1 MTSCRNHGFSFVEIL
16 ACLLVLTLGV
26 TAAVGMV
33 MYGVMIAARAQGRA
47 TGMSTAMSVA
57 YDPTPLLPS
66 GATWTSAAGSGEAS
80 GYINNV
86 YVVRHETAS
95 SDMTLPDGFVSSVV
109 SVDVYD
115 TFRGHPIT
123 SFSTRVLRQAT
134 P

>member
-1 MTSCRNHGFSFVEIL
+1 MSSRLREGFSFVEIL

-33 MYGVMIAARAQGRA
+33 MYGVLIAARAQGRA
-47 TGMSTAMSVA
+47 TGMATAMSVA

-66 GATWTSAAGSGEAS
+66 GATWTSSTGSGEAS

-86 YVVRHETAS
+86 YVVRHETPSA
-95 SDMTLPDGFVSSVV
+95 DMTLPDGFVSSVV
-109 SVDVYD
+109 DVDVYD
-115 TFRGHPIT
+115 TFRGHAIT
-123 SFSTRVLRQAT
+123 SFTTRVLRQDK